1 MLSLLFA
8 ALVLGVVA
16 SILAIEGRG
25 TEDRALQPAGLLRW
39 MTSGNWPA
47 KVGGALLI
55 VGIGALL
62 RYALVN
68 LEVPPALK
76 LSSGVLLSAALAL
89 ASSLLPAARTR
100 RAVSLALGGAAFGVA
115 YLTAYSAFALFNY
128 LSNPLGLALLGLT
141 AVATASYAVRRS
153 ALSLAVL
160 SMVGAFLAP
169 AFATDDP
176 GPSVVYGY
184 YTGASLLALVM
195 VALRGWRPLVHLSF
209 LFTLAGGVLF
219 AWTRHYYTP
228 AHAAVMQPMLLLLTA
243 IHVAMSTIERR
254 GPPAVQLARFDA
266 AYAVALPLVVTVLA
280 AALARSRV
288 EMSGYMLGFSV
299 IWGIAAAWLRFGR
312 GGSAFAEAIV
322 AVAFLLLGVAARYAD
337 IPWAL
342 LLLVSSVCMLWVA
355 ARRWPDGGR
364 PVDLSAGLVAVCGAL
379 YVISTLADGTESPPF
394 RNLLFAERLVS
405 AALILWAGVI
415 CRRVGQPLDA
425 LLVPAGIAWAL
436 AVALVELLAWDF
448 AQLALALHWILLVV
462 ALLPLVPRLRAQVI
476 VRRQAALALALF
488 LTGAWAATT
497 AAGASMAWGTL
508 CVGVAVLI
516 VLAVRSDAPGYTTR
530 GAVVS
535 MLVAPALACT
545 WAAAA
550 TAHPLGGEFAVT
562 VGVLVAILVL
572 LLGARLP
579 PARATWLPRAAEV
592 YSGVFA
598 ITLGWSTLIEIV
610 RSPWAVTLEFAC
622 LAGLLCIVVSA
633 SRNGPLRERAA
644 IAFAIGLALV
654 MQAGLLRAMGPPGP
668 LSLANLDDVRWP
680 AVVSLLWAVLGAGLT
695 LWSRRS
701 TSRLLWVVGA
711 SLLVASAVKLLLRD
725 FGSLGQLANILAL
738 IAAGAVFLLV
748 GWVAPMPPAAPTRAT
763 DERAESSVEEAS
775 TETLPRAYAV
785 MLVVLLA
792 FAVALSLVLVDR
804 PSSGSMW
811 VAPPPAAGR
820 EVDGTGPEPDSAP
833 AAGLEHA
840 QEPACVP
847 VPMSEAVPG
856 VVTRATPAVEPTV
869 VTPPTPARAADAVRP
884 AVEQGPSVAGPGD
897 DASSP
902 PTASVESAAG
912 WRPEPTVAADG
923 SRRYTD
929 YSLPQRQSREAVQ
942 SPVAEGE
949 QGLVE
954 LQRSGCIRPATQRD
968 VRNWALAANDRARLA
983 AFPDST
989 EYNIS
994 YRLAYRTWVVNCEIT
1009 IPAGLYGAHSVTFI
1023 VPKGVPSPLG
1033 NPGHSTVLV
1042 YPED

>member
-8 ALVLGVVA
+8 ALLLGIVA

-25 TEDRALQPAGLLRW
+25 TQDRALQPAGLLRW

-141 AVATASYAVRRS
+141 AAATASYAVRRS

-195 VALRGWRPLVHLSF
+195 VVLRGWRPLVHLSF

-228 AHAAVMQPMLLLLTA
+228 AHADVMQPMLLLLTA

-288 EMSGYMLGFSV
+288 EMSGYLLGFSV

-337 IPWAL
+337 LPWAL

-415 CRRVGQPLDA
+415 CRRVGQSLDA

-550 TAHPLGGEFAVT
+550 TALSLGGEFAVT

-610 RSPWAVTLEFAC
+610 RSPWAVTLEVAC
-622 LAGLLCIVVSA
+622 LAGLLCVAVSA
-633 SRNGPLRERAA
+633 NRVGPLRERAA
-644 IAFAIGLALV
+644 IAFAIGLALII
-654 MQAGLLRAMGPPGP
+654 QAGLLRALGPPGP

-680 AVVSLLWAVLGAGLT
+680 AVVSLLWAVLGGGLT
-695 LWSRRS
+695 LWSRRTS
-701 TSRLLWVVGA
+701 SRLLWVVGA

-738 IAAGAVFLLV
+738 IAAGGVFLLV
-748 GWVAPMPPAAPTRAT
+748 GWVAPMPPAPPARAP
-763 DERAESSVEEAS
+763 DDRAESTDDEAS
-775 TETLPRAYAV
+775 IETLPRSYAV
-785 MLVVLLA
+785 VLAVLLA
-792 FAVALSLVLVDR
+792 FVVSLALVVMNI
-804 PSSGSMW
+804 SSRGSIW
-811 VAPPPAAGR
+811 VA
-820 EVDGTGPEPDSAP
+820 
-833 AAGLEHA
+833 
-840 QEPACVP
+840 
-847 VPMSEAVPG
+847 
-856 VVTRATPAVEPTV
+856 
-869 VTPPTPARAADAVRP
+869 
-884 AVEQGPSVAGPGD
+884 
-897 DASSP
+897 SP
-902 PTASVESAAG
+902 PTAAHAVPGIGSQPGSEPAPGPVPSDDPAPEQDPTHEAVSDVVPPATTAAEPVEVMSPTPAPAVEAVRPTAVQGSSVASPGIDASRAPAPAGESAVG

-929 YSLPQRQSREAVQ
+929 YSLPQRQSREPAK
-942 SPVAEGE
+942 SPLPEGE

-954 LQRSGCIRPATQRD
+954 LQRSGCIRPANQRD
-968 VRNWALAANDRARLA
+968 VRNWALAANDKTRLA
-983 AFPDST
+983 AYPDST

-1009 IPAGLYGAHSVTFI
+1009 IPAGLNGAHSVTFI

-1033 NPGHSTVLV
+1033 NPGHSTILV
-1042 YPED
+1042 YPDE